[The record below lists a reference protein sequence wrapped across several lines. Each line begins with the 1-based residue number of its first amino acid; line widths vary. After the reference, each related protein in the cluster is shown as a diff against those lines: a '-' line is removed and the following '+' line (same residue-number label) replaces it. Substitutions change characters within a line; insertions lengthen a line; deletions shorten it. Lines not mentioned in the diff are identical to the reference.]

1 MKTFKNKEWNNFVKL
16 KWLWQEF
23 VAKAI
28 YLFLL
33 IAELGDFQPDVHD
46 PDLVSEF
53 MLYPNQD
60 ERMEA
65 DIFERFKEL
74 R

>member
-1 MKTFKNKEWNNFVKL
+1 MKIEIIFLKL
-16 KWLWQEF
+16 NDVRPGFLTKTL
-23 VAKAI
+23 
-28 YLFLL
+28 YLLLL